1 MTLES
6 YAKHHLIHIWALY
19 KEMLLVAHFKR
30 IWPQARGTKV
40 PRGITSVKMLIFGDI
55 SRFKCIKFACLN
67 FNLTHLGLKLTHLSL
82 NLISFS
88 LMLAHVILKPISF
101 TPKNA
106 PQLLLKPSHLLQR
119 PASLSF
125 QMSPRP
131 CQLSLKPFPLPLRPI
146 KLLICNKHHPLNSYL
161 WA

>member
-1 MTLES
+1 MFEPFTRKCYLRRIS
-6 YAKHHLIHIWALY
+6 
-19 KEMLLVAHFKR
+19 KEPH
-30 IWPQARGTKV
+30 
-40 PRGITSVKMLIFGDI
+40 GITSVKMLIFGDI
-55 SRFKCIKFACLN
+55 SMSRFKPIKLACLN

-146 KLLICNKHHPLNSYL
+146 KLLICNKHHPLNSFL
-161 WA
+161 

>member
-1 MTLES
+1 M
-6 YAKHHLIHIWALY
+6 
-19 KEMLLVAHFKR
+19 
-30 IWPQARGTKV
+30 
-40 PRGITSVKMLIFGDI
+40 
-55 SRFKCIKFACLN
+55 SRFKPIKLACLN

-125 QMSPRP
+125 QVSPR
-131 CQLSLKPFPLPLRPI
+131 QSGGSGSGSAWKRHFLGKWKR
-146 KLLICNKHHPLNSYL
+146 KRKRKQ
-161 WA
+161 